1 MKPIFFWALAASF
14 LTGCSLQS
22 PPNPTY
28 LPGLGEIMTQT
39 SYRHS
44 KLWFAG
50 QAQNWSLANYEL
62 EEIEEGFA
70 DASQFHPNHK
80 NITGIPELIAKTMT
94 APIKQTG
101 QAIQAK
107 NLAAFT
113 AGYDSLTAGCNACHQ
128 STGFGFNVI
137 VQPKTNV
144 FPNQL
149 FNVRH

>member
-1 MKPIFFWALAASF
+1 MKPIFFWLIAASF
-14 LTGCSLQS
+14 LAGCSQQTPS
-22 PPNPTY
+22 QPVY
-28 LPGLGEIMTQT
+28 QPGLGEIMTQT
-39 SYRHS
+39 SYRHG

-50 QAQNWSLANYEL
+50 QAENWDLGQYEL

-70 DASQFHPNHK
+70 DASQFHPSHK
-80 NITGIPELIAKTMT
+80 NITAIPELIAKTMA

-107 NLAAFT
+107 NLTAFT

-128 STGFGFNVI
+128 ATGFGFNVI
-137 VQPKTNV
+137 VRPIMNV

-149 FNVRH
+149 FNLR